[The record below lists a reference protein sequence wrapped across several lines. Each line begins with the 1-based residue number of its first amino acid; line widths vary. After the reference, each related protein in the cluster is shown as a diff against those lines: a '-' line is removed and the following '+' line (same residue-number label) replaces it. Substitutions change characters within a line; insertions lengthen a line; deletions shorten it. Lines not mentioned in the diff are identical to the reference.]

1 MTKSTVL
8 VLCGVFATLTAQAS
22 SPKSDCDFDGLKGK
36 VHQVSHGNQ
45 MPSME
50 DKSHYGE
57 SETYDEQGNL
67 IATVAVGADSRLR
80 HSYVHVDA
88 RTVLEYWGE
97 GPSFPVRKEDDYRL
111 SAKFTYKYDG
121 KGNRTEKSVFN
132 KDGSLASKQKYTYNP
147 KGRRIS
153 ESTEVGK
160 EVRELVKST
169 YDDAGNV
176 ITRTSGTQT
185 TTYRYTQFDSA
196 GNWIKRIASGLGIK
210 ESETQPTVQDSLE
223 ERSITYY

>member
-1 MTKSTVL
+1 
-8 VLCGVFATLTAQAS
+8 
-22 SPKSDCDFDGLKGK
+22 
-36 VHQVSHGNQ
+36 

-50 DKSHYGE
+50 DKSSHGE
-57 SETYDEQGNL
+57 SQTYDELGNL
-67 IATVAVGADSRLR
+67 IASVAVGADSYLR
-80 HSYVHVDA
+80 RTYVHVDA
-88 RTVLEYWGE
+88 KTVLEYWSE
-97 GPSFPVRKEDDYRL
+97 KPSLPDSKETDARL
-111 SAKFTYKYDG
+111 SAKFVYKYDG